1 MKLFEAAWE
10 LKNSSYDKIIMGD
23 GPGGDWPQIHAPL
36 LNQFMV
42 FSTTET
48 GWHLAQRG
56 EINVPDLKTAWS
68 LLQYTEDKDETRTN
82 SKLVSA
88 LLFMLHISSEIVKSF
103 TFGDETD
110 TKELLDE
117 AITEA
122 NFAYKNKNGM
132 DLTETLNKAK
142 MN

>member
-1 MKLFEAAWE
+1 MSIHHTDQLDWAPK
-10 LKNSSYDKIIMGD
+10 KNEDIQSLQNFQKNIAS
-23 GPGGDWPQIHAPL
+23 
-36 LNQFMV
+36 
-42 FSTTET
+42 
-48 GWHLAQRG
+48 
-56 EINVPDLKTAWS
+56 S

-103 TFGDETD
+103 TFGDESD